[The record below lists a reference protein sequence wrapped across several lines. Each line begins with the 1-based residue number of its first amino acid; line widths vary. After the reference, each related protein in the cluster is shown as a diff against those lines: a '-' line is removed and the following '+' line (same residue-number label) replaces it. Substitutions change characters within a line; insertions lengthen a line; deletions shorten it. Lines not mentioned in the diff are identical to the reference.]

1 MHVAITKKPESV
13 RYTFTWCCTKMAGA
27 KEKNMVG
34 VTPDG
39 SVELYDKKGELVD
52 PDMTRCP
59 FCKTA
64 IVISHG

>member
-1 MHVAITKKPESV
+1 M
-13 RYTFTWCCTKMAGA
+13 KMAGA
-27 KEKNMVG
+27 KEKNMVR